1 MTKSKK
7 PIPNIAD
14 ILEMFDIKS
23 EDGYAARSPETGKEK
38 AEENLKEQEEN
49 LIASVFRDFSTITIG
64 DYINAAHAFNREMMG
79 SKLDADQEMAY
90 FTLFAFEERAKRIS
104 DHYTYIN

>member
-23 EDGYAARSPETGKEK
+23 EEGYAVRSPEEGKEK
-38 AEENLKEQEEN
+38 AEEDLREQEE
-49 LIASVFRDFSTITIG
+49 LTASVFRDFSTITIG

-90 FTLFAFEERAKRIS
+90 FTLFAFEERAKRMS
-104 DHYTYIN
+104 EHYTYIN

>member
-23 EDGYAARSPETGKEK
+23 EEEYAVRSPEEGKEK
-38 AEENLKEQEEN
+38 AEEDLREQEE
-49 LIASVFRDFSTITIG
+49 LTASVFRDFSTITIG

-90 FTLFAFEERAKRIS
+90 FTLFAFEERAKRMS
-104 DHYTYIN
+104 EHYTYIN

>member
-23 EDGYAARSPETGKEK
+23 EEYAVRSPEEGKEK
-38 AEENLKEQEEN
+38 AEEDLREQEEK
-49 LIASVFRDFSTITIG
+49 LTASVFRDFSTITIG

-79 SKLDADQEMAY
+79 SKLDANQEMAY
-90 FTLFAFEERAKRIS
+90 FTLFAFEERAKRMS
-104 DHYTYIN
+104 EHYTYIN

>member
-23 EDGYAARSPETGKEK
+23 EEEYAVRSPEEGKEK
-38 AEENLKEQEEN
+38 AEEDLREQEE
-49 LIASVFRDFSTITIG
+49 LTASVFRDFSTITIG

-90 FTLFAFEERAKRIS
+90 FTLFAFEERVKRMS
-104 DHYTYIN
+104 EHYTYIN

>member
-1 MTKSKK
+1 MTKNKK

-23 EDGYAARSPETGKEK
+23 EEYAVRSPEEGKEK
-38 AEENLKEQEEN
+38 AEADLKEREEE
-49 LIASVFRDFSTITIG
+49 LTASVFRDFSTITIG

-79 SKLDADQEMAY
+79 SKLDANQEMAY